1 MPSPL
6 ENAEKRLEELR
17 QEIARVERF
26 IRDYHEFSG
35 SAKRDQ
41 SDSSVV
47 PPGFDRDGNV
57 SPQKDIRPVD
67 KWRPDRR
74 RVRPDEI
81 AQMVERLIR
90 DVGSPMTRGQIVEAL
105 ALRDVDLPAAD
116 KARYIGTII
125 WRHKSIF
132 VNLKG
137 RGYWL
142 RDARPVETGFGDDD
156 SADELPNV

>member
-1 MPSPL
+1 
-6 ENAEKRLEELR
+6 
-17 QEIARVERF
+17 
-26 IRDYHEFSG
+26 
-35 SAKRDQ
+35 
-41 SDSSVV
+41 
-47 PPGFDRDGNV
+47 
-57 SPQKDIRPVD
+57 
-67 KWRPDRR
+67 
-74 RVRPDEI
+74 
-81 AQMVERLIR
+81 MVERLIR